1 MHLPGRLRLVRLPH
15 QYRGAHRR
23 SLPQWPRARSPQ
35 ARPDWSAGRPRAP
48 ALSHG
53 MHGISQ
59 VPGQPLCARPALG
72 PRGGRRAQPSQRAD
86 AADTFQ
92 TAPAHPNLS
101 FRGSIT
107 RLSHSLST
115 LRGPDHPGS
124 RARLASG
131 WWLACAGQMLPLLGR
146 SGRFPCHGSSATFP
160 PPPGFAWRDR
170 NDKGWSTAAP
180 RNDKGWST
188 AAPARNDKGWSAE
201 APRNDGLVLRMTG
214 PSAAPGTPCPSCG
227 PGASGCG
234 R

>member
-170 NDKGWSTAAP
+170 NDITSPLPGASACAGSSSRPPACRRRSPGRARPTVASAP
-180 RNDKGWST
+180 
-188 AAPARNDKGWSAE
+188 P
-201 APRNDGLVLRMTG
+201 
-214 PSAAPGTPCPSCG
+214 APGTSARAG
-227 PGASGCG
+227 
-234 R
+234 

>member
-170 NDKGWSTAAP
+170 NDITSPLPGASACAGSSSRPPACRRRSPGRARPTVASAPPAPGTSARAGPRAARTRP
-180 RNDKGWST
+180 
-188 AAPARNDKGWSAE
+188 APARR
-201 APRNDGLVLRMTG
+201 PR
-214 PSAAPGTPCPSCG
+214 
-227 PGASGCG
+227 
-234 R
+234 